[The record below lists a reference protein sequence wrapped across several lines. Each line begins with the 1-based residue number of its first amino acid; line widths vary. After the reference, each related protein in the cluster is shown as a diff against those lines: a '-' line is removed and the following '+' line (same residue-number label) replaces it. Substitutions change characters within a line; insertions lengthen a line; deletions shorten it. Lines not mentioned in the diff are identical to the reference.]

1 MHLKNCPLGFPCK
14 VFWTWNILEWSAWR
28 RCSVTW
34 SQRPSMTSCM
44 ILITERCGIK
54 QKTRFAKFWKS
65 NWWSKLWEKIQEMYK
80 RLWLKLK
87 TSDMGQAHA
96 GVKGAGDV
104 EPEQR
109 PLLLRN
115 PLSGPCQKQ
124 RFCSPGNIP
133 SCLSQILPMILLCY

>member
-1 MHLKNCPLGFPCK
+1 
-14 VFWTWNILEWSAWR
+14 
-28 RCSVTW
+28 
-34 SQRPSMTSCM
+34 
-44 ILITERCGIK
+44 
-54 QKTRFAKFWKS
+54 
-65 NWWSKLWEKIQEMYK
+65 
-80 RLWLKLK
+80 
-87 TSDMGQAHA
+87 MGQAHA

-133 SCLSQILPMILLCY
+133 PCLSQILPKILLLLKSLKVCIFDGTISSSFSHIFHQISYSAVMVTDAKRVLHHQPQVFIDHLEDGI